1 MSSAASSSI
10 DSQALANL
18 DTTTRKEIVDWIEA
32 ENSKSKIHMCMSSIE
47 RFEYSIYLTNIENL
61 TFLY

>member
-1 MSSAASSSI
+1 MSSASTSI

-32 ENSKSKIHMCMSSIE
+32 ENSKSKVQMCMSTIKS
-47 RFEYSIYLTNIENL
+47 
-61 TFLY
+61 